1 MAKKKRT
8 RKTRGTNSR
17 FPSLQSKI
25 PLVVKNLLLFVG
37 LAVVS
42 FILFSLVKNDFLMR
56 FFNVSAMVFGF
67 VAVAF
72 LIVLLVLWIMKFV
85 KK

>member
-1 MAKKKRT
+1 MAKKKRAT
-8 RKTRGTNSR
+8 KTKRTGSR
-17 FPSLQSKI
+17 FSSLQNKI
-25 PLVVKNLLLFVG
+25 PLVVKNLFLFVG

-56 FFNVSAMVFGF
+56 FFNITTMVFGF
-67 VAVAF
+67 VSVAF

-85 KK
+85 KR

>member
-1 MAKKKRT
+1 MAKKKRA

-17 FPSLQSKI
+17 ASSFQNKI
-25 PLVVKNLLLFVG
+25 PLVVRKLILFTG
-37 LAVVS
+37 LAVIS

>member
-1 MAKKKRT
+1 MAKKKRVKKIRRT
-8 RKTRGTNSR
+8 GSR
-17 FPSLQSKI
+17 VSSFQNKI
-25 PLVVKNLLLFVG
+25 PLVVKNLFLFVG

-67 VAVAF
+67 VSVAF

-85 KK
+85 RK